1 MLGKPRKKQELMKKQ
16 VSVSFMVMGILFCV
30 CLLLSNFLETKLIQI
45 GPIHATAGII
55 IFPLAYIINDCIA
68 EVWGFKKA
76 RLIIWIGFL
85 INFIAVALTQLAIA
99 LPSAPYYEG
108 QAGFE
113 SVFGATPRITIASF
127 IAFLVGS
134 FLNAY
139 VMSKMKIKSQGKGFG
154 ARAIVS
160 TIIGESFDSII
171 FFPIAFWGIIPADK
185 LLLMIIT
192 QALLKTIYEIIILPV
207 TKIIVNYVKKTDGSD
222 VYDDDISYNVL
233 KIQDI

>member
-85 INFIAVALTQLAIA
+85 INFIAIALTQDRK
-99 LPSAPYYEG
+99 
-108 QAGFE
+108 
-113 SVFGATPRITIASF
+113 SV
-127 IAFLVGS
+127 V
-134 FLNAY
+134 
-139 VMSKMKIKSQGKGFG
+139 
-154 ARAIVS
+154 
-160 TIIGESFDSII
+160 
-171 FFPIAFWGIIPADK
+171 
-185 LLLMIIT
+185 
-192 QALLKTIYEIIILPV
+192 
-207 TKIIVNYVKKTDGSD
+207 
-222 VYDDDISYNVL
+222 
-233 KIQDI
+233 